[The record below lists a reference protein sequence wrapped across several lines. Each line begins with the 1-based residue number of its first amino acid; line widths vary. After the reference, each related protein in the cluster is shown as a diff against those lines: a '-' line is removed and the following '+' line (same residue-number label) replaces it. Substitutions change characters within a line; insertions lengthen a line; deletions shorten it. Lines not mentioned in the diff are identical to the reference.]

1 MSVDERLQQALA
13 ENEALRVRLEEAEDT
28 LRAIR
33 SGDVDAIVVGSD
45 VYTLDSAN
53 AADNKLRRAVLSQME
68 DAVLAFDDGGHLIFM
83 NAAAERQYGQ
93 SASALLGRGCD
104 ELYREIWP
112 DEVLREACRRDLL
125 DHGAYRARLQHVKR
139 NDEAMHVECTVS
151 RLRSV
156 QGEPMGR
163 LCVIRDVSARVAAEQ
178 TLMVASLALAR
189 REREF
194 ATLVENSPDIF
205 ARVDRGL
212 RHVYVSPVVQ
222 RHLGIAPSAMLGKT
236 FGELGLPPALCAQ
249 WNGALK
255 EVFDSGRLVRLN
267 YTMRGPGQGQGQEK
281 EQEQHERFFNARL
294 MPEFGEDGGVESVLV
309 IASDVT
315 EQALIDAAFHESQ
328 ARLQFTLASARIG
341 EWELDLASD
350 TARTSLRH
358 DRCFG
363 YDEPVGQWGSRVML
377 SHVHPADR
385 ERVAAL
391 FQASEATQQDM
402 HFEAR
407 VLWPDG
413 SLHWIE
419 AHGVFYVGE
428 GDARGG
434 SGRPGRRLLGIVAD
448 ITDRKLAEEA
458 LHDNDRRKDEFLA
471 TLAHELRNPL
481 APIRNALQIMQ
492 RSPGPAAQAHAR
504 DVIERQLGQMVH
516 LVDDLLDV
524 SRISQGKLE
533 LRRARVDLVE
543 VLKTAVETSRPLIDA
558 GRHVL
563 RVQLPPAGEL
573 CVDGDT
579 TRLCQIVANL
589 LNNAAKYTPEGGSI
603 ELDAWREEGHGA
615 DPENGEAVIAVQD
628 SGVGLAPDMLPRVFD
643 MFAQVDRSAARA
655 QGGLG
660 IGLALVRQLVE
671 MHGGSVEAHSDGMGS
686 GCRFIVR
693 LPLVAVAVMALAP
706 VPQPRA
712 PAASPASAVI
722 GSTAASTA
730 ATAAGTLRVLVVD
743 DNIDS
748 AESLAEVLEMGGHE
762 VRVAHDGPTALAA
775 AGDFRPQ
782 AIVLDIGLPGL
793 TGHEVARRI
802 RAEAWGRAIN
812 LIALSGWGQA
822 EDRQRSRAA
831 GFDAHFVKPVDLDE
845 LEAVLQ
851 RTQPVAAAG

>member
-1 MSVDERLQQALA
+1 MTPVEQLRRALV
-13 ENEALRVRLEEAEDT
+13 ENEALKLRLEEAEDT

-33 SGDVDAIVVGSD
+33 NGDVDAIVVGSD

-53 AADNKLRRAVLSQME
+53 AADHKLRRAVLSQME

-93 SASALLGRGCD
+93 SASALLGRSAD
-104 ELYREIWP
+104 ELYREVWP
-112 DEVLREACRRDLL
+112 DDTLREACRRELL
-125 DHGAYRARLQHVKR
+125 DQGAYRARLLHVKR
-139 NDEAMHVECTVS
+139 NDEAMQVECTVS
-151 RLRSV
+151 RLRGA

-205 ARVDRGL
+205 ARIDREL

-236 FGELGLPPALCAQ
+236 FGELGLSPALCAQ

-255 EVFDSGRLVRLN
+255 EVFATGRLVRLD
-267 YTMRGPGQGQGQEK
+267 YTMRGLGSGK
-281 EQEQHERFFNARL
+281 RFFNARL
-294 MPEFGEDGGVESVLV
+294 MPEFADDGSVESVLV

-341 EWELDLASD
+341 EWELDIESD

-377 SHVHPADR
+377 SHLHPADR
-385 ERVAAL
+385 ERVATL
-391 FQASEATQQDM
+391 FQTSEATRQDL

-419 AHGVFYVGE
+419 AHGVFYAGE
-428 GDARGG
+428 GDARGV
-434 SGRPGRRLLGIVAD
+434 GRGLGRRLLGIVAD
-448 ITDRKLAEEA
+448 ITDRKLAEAA

-492 RSPGPAAQAHAR
+492 RSPGPVAQAHAR

-533 LRRARVDLVE
+533 LRRTRADLAE

-558 GRHVL
+558 GGHQL

-603 ELDAWREEGHGA
+603 ELSAWREEGRGA

-643 MFAQVDRSAARA
+643 MFAQVDRSVARA

-660 IGLALVRQLVE
+660 IGLALVKQLVD
-671 MHGGSVEAHSDGMGS
+671 MHGGSVEAHSDGVGR

-693 LPLVAVAVMALAP
+693 LPLVAAAWPAAAPTAVQ
-706 VPQPRA
+706 QPRA
-712 PAASPASAVI
+712 QAAAPASAAMA
-722 GSTAASTA
+722 GT
-730 ATAAGTLRVLVVD
+730 ATAEPGTLRVLVVD

-762 VRVAHDGPTALAA
+762 VRVAHDGPSALTL
-775 AGDFRPQ
+775 AGSFRPQ

-793 TGHEVARRI
+793 TGHEVAQRI
-802 RAEAWGRAIN
+802 RAQAWGQAIH

-822 EDRQRSRAA
+822 EDRQRSREA

-845 LEAVLQ
+845 LEALLR
-851 RTQPVAAAG
+851 RTQPALTAG

>member
-1 MSVDERLQQALA
+1 MSAAERLRQALL
-13 ENEALRVRLEEAEDT
+13 ENDALRLRLEEAEDT

-53 AADNKLRRAVLSQME
+53 AAGNKLRRAVLSQME

-93 SASALLGRGCD
+93 SASTLLGRGA
-104 ELYREIWP
+104 EALYREVWP
-112 DEVLREACRRDLL
+112 DEALRDACLRELL
-125 DHGAYRARLQHVKR
+125 DTGAYRARLLHVKR
-139 NDEAMHVECTVS
+139 NDDAMHVECTVS
-151 RLRSV
+151 RLRGV

-178 TLMVASLALAR
+178 TLMAATLALAR

-205 ARVDRGL
+205 ARIDRGL

-255 EVFDSGRLVRLN
+255 EVFATGRLVRLN
-267 YTMRGPGQGQGQEK
+267 YTMRGPAPG
-281 EQEQHERFFNARL
+281 ERFFNARL
-294 MPEFGEDGGVESVLV
+294 MPEFGDDGGVESVLV

-315 EQALIDAAFHESQ
+315 EQAQIDAAFHESQ
-328 ARLQFTLASARIG
+328 ARLKFTLDSARIG

-391 FQASEATQQDM
+391 FRTSEATHQDL

-419 AHGVFYVGE
+419 AHGVFYAGE
-428 GDARGG
+428 GDGHGAGG
-434 SGRPGRRLLGIVAD
+434 RLLGIMAD

-458 LHDNDRRKDEFLA
+458 LHDNDRRKDQFLA

-481 APIRNALQIMQ
+481 APIRNALLIMQ
-492 RSPGPAAQAHAR
+492 RSPGPVAQAHAR

-533 LRRARVDLVE
+533 LRRTRADLAE

-558 GRHVL
+558 GRHEL

-589 LNNAAKYTPEGGSI
+589 LNNAAKYTPEGGWI
-603 ELDAWREEGHGA
+603 ELSAWREEGRGD
-615 DPENGEAVIAVQD
+615 DPENGDAVIAVQD
-628 SGVGLAPDMLPRVFD
+628 SGVGLAPEMLPRVFD
-643 MFAQVDRSAARA
+643 MFAQVDRSVARA

-671 MHGGSVEAHSDGMGS
+671 MHGGSVEAHSDGIGS
-686 GCRFIVR
+686 GCRFVVR
-693 LPLVAVAVMALAP
+693 LPLVAAAMPSAAPMHPPRAAAAP
-706 VPQPRA
+706 V
-712 PAASPASAVI
+712 
-722 GSTAASTA
+722 
-730 ATAAGTLRVLVVD
+730 ATEPGALRVLVVD
-743 DNIDS
+743 DNVDS
-748 AESLAEVLEMGGHE
+748 AVSLAEVLEMGGRE
-762 VRVAHDGPTALAA
+762 VRVAHDGPSALAA
-775 AGDFRPQ
+775 AGEFRPQ

-793 TGHEVARRI
+793 TGHEVARLI
-802 RAEAWGRAIN
+802 RAEDWGRTIH

-822 EDRQRSRAA
+822 EDRQRSREA

-845 LEAVLQ
+845 LEAVLLQ
-851 RTQPVAAAG
+851 RTQPVAAG

>member
-1 MSVDERLQQALA
+1 MTAAEQLRRALA
-13 ENEALRVRLEEAEDT
+13 ENEALKLRVEEAEDT

-33 SGDVDAIVVGSD
+33 NGDVDAIVVGSD
-45 VYTLDSAN
+45 VYTLDTAN

-93 SASALLGRGCD
+93 SASALLGRGAD
-104 ELYREIWP
+104 ELYREVWS
-112 DEVLREACRRDLL
+112 DDALREACRRELL
-125 DHGAYRARLQHVKR
+125 DQGAYRARLLHVKR
-139 NDEAMHVECTVS
+139 NDEAMQVECTVS
-151 RLRSV
+151 RLRGA
-156 QGEPMGR
+156 QGEPIGR

-205 ARVDRGL
+205 ARIDREL

-236 FGELGLPPALCAQ
+236 FGELGLPAALCAQ

-255 EVFDSGRLVRLN
+255 EVFATGRLVRLN
-267 YTMRGPGQGQGQEK
+267 YTMRGLGHGQEQRAK
-281 EQEQHERFFNARL
+281 RFFNARL
-294 MPEFGEDGGVESVLV
+294 LPEFGEDGSVDSVLV

-363 YDEPVGQWGSRVML
+363 YDEPVGQWGRRVML
-377 SHVHPADR
+377 SHLHPADR

-391 FQASEATQQDM
+391 FETSEATQQDL

-419 AHGVFYVGE
+419 SHGVFYGVA
-428 GDARGG
+428 GDAR
-434 SGRPGRRLLGIVAD
+434 SGAHRLLGIVAD

-492 RSPGPAAQAHAR
+492 RSPGPVAQAHAR

-533 LRRARVDLVE
+533 LRRTRVDLVE
-543 VLKTAVETSRPLIDA
+543 VLQTAVETSRPLVDA
-558 GRHVL
+558 GRHQL

-603 ELDAWREEGHGA
+603 ELSAWREEGNGA

-643 MFAQVDRSAARA
+643 MFAQVDRSVARA

-660 IGLALVRQLVE
+660 IGLALVKQLVE
-671 MHGGSVEAHSDGMGS
+671 MHGGSVEAHSDGVGS

-693 LPLVAVAVMALAP
+693 LPLVAVAWPDA
-706 VPQPRA
+706 VPARLPRA
-712 PAASPASAVI
+712 PAASPAPAAAVP
-722 GSTAASTA
+722 TT
-730 ATAAGTLRVLVVD
+730 ATATVPGALRVLVVD
-743 DNIDS
+743 DNVDS

-762 VRVAHDGPTALAA
+762 LRVAHDGPSALAVA
-775 AGDFRPQ
+775 DDFRPQ

-793 TGHEVARRI
+793 TGHEVARRL
-802 RAEAWGRAIN
+802 RAEPWGRAIH

-822 EDRQRSRAA
+822 EDRQRSREA

-845 LEAVLQ
+845 LEAVL
-851 RTQPVAAAG
+851 RRVSERATAG

>member
-1 MSVDERLQQALA
+1 MTADRLQRALVD
-13 ENEALRVRLEEAEDT
+13 NEGLRVRLEEAEDT

-33 SGDVDAIVVGSD
+33 NGDVDAIVVGRD
-45 VYTLDSAN
+45 IYTLDTAN

-93 SASALLGRGCD
+93 SASALLGRGHD
-104 ELYREIWP
+104 ELYREVWP
-112 DEVLREACRRDLL
+112 DEALRESCRRELL
-125 DHGAYRARLQHVKR
+125 DTGSYRARLLHVKR
-139 NDEAMHVECTVS
+139 NGEALHVECTVS
-151 RLRSV
+151 RLRGA

-163 LCVIRDVSARVAAEQ
+163 LCVIRDVSARLAAEQ

-205 ARVDRGL
+205 ARIDREL

-222 RHLGIAPSAMLGKT
+222 RHLGITPSTMLGKT
-236 FGELGLPPALCAQ
+236 FGELGLPAALCAQ

-255 EVFDSGRLVRLN
+255 EVFATGRLVRLN
-267 YTMRGPGQGQGQEK
+267 YAMNSAAQG
-281 EQEQHERFFNARL
+281 ERFFNARL
-294 MPEFGEDGGVESVLV
+294 MPEFGDDGSVESVLV

-315 EQALIDAAFHESQ
+315 EQAQIDAAFHESQ
-328 ARLQFTLASARIG
+328 ARLQFTLDSARIG
-341 EWELDLASD
+341 EWELDLESD

-385 ERVAAL
+385 DRIAAL
-391 FQASEATQQDM
+391 FQTSEATQQDL

-419 AHGVFYVGE
+419 AHGVFYGIE
-428 GDARGG
+428 GDAR
-434 SGRPGRRLLGIVAD
+434 SSSRRLLGIVAD
-448 ITDRKLAEEA
+448 ITDRKLAEAA

-481 APIRNALQIMQ
+481 APIRNALEIMQ
-492 RSPGPAAQAHAR
+492 RSPGPVAQAHAR
-504 DVIERQLGQMVH
+504 EVIERQLGQMVH

-533 LRRARVDLVE
+533 LRRTRVDLAE
-543 VLKTAVETSRPLIDA
+543 VLKTAVETSRPLVDA
-558 GRHVL
+558 GRHQL

-603 ELDAWREEGHGA
+603 ELGAWREEGRT
-615 DPENGEAVIAVQD
+615 DPENGEAVISVQD
-628 SGVGLAPDMLPRVFD
+628 SGVGLSHDMLPRVFD
-643 MFAQVDRSAARA
+643 MFAQVDRSVARA

-660 IGLALVRQLVE
+660 IGLALVKQLVE
-671 MHGGSVEAHSDGMGS
+671 MHGGTVEAHSEGVGS
-686 GCRFIVR
+686 GCRFVVR
-693 LPLVAVAVMALAP
+693 LPLVAARLPAALATATP
-706 VPQPRA
+706 PPRVPA
-712 PAASPASAVI
+712 GATPAAAPGV
-722 GSTAASTA
+722 
-730 ATAAGTLRVLVVD
+730 LRVLVVD
-743 DNIDS
+743 DNVDS
-748 AESLAEVLEMGGHE
+748 AESLAEVLEMSGHQ
-762 VRVAHDGPTALAA
+762 VRVAHDGPAALVV
-775 AGDFRPQ
+775 AGEFRPQ

-793 TGHEVARRI
+793 SGHEVAKRI
-802 RAEAWGRAIN
+802 RGEDWGRAIH
-812 LIALSGWGQA
+812 LVALSGWGQA
-822 EDRQRSRAA
+822 EDRKRSREA

-845 LEAVLQ
+845 LEAVL
-851 RTQPVAAAG
+851 RRASERATAG

>member
-1 MSVDERLQQALA
+1 MSADPHLAQLLA
-13 ENEALRVRLEEAEDT
+13 ENEALRLRLDEADDT

-93 SASALLGRGCD
+93 SASALLGRSA
-104 ELYREIWP
+104 EALYREVWP
-112 DEVLREACRRDLL
+112 DEGLRDACLRELL
-125 DHGAYRARLQHVKR
+125 DTGAYRARLLHVKR
-139 NDEAMHVECTVS
+139 NDDAMHVECTVS
-151 RLRSV
+151 RLRGV

-178 TLMVASLALAR
+178 TLMAATLALAR

-205 ARVDRGL
+205 ARIDRGL

-255 EVFDSGRLVRLN
+255 EVFATGRLVRLN
-267 YTMRGPGQGQGQEK
+267 YTMRGPVPG
-281 EQEQHERFFNARL
+281 ERFFNARL
-294 MPEFGEDGGVESVLV
+294 MPEFGDDGGVESVLV

-315 EQALIDAAFHESQ
+315 EQAQIDAAFHESQ

-391 FQASEATQQDM
+391 FRTSEATHQDL

-419 AHGVFYVGE
+419 AHGVFYAGE
-428 GDARGG
+428 GDAHGAGG
-434 SGRPGRRLLGIVAD
+434 RLLGIIAD

-458 LHDNDRRKDEFLA
+458 LHDNDRRKDQFLA

-492 RSPGPAAQAHAR
+492 RSPGAVAQAHAR
-504 DVIERQLGQMVH
+504 DVIERQIGQMVH

-533 LRRARVDLVE
+533 LRRTRADLAE

-558 GRHVL
+558 GRHEL

-589 LNNAAKYTPEGGSI
+589 LNNAAKYTPEGGTI
-603 ELDAWREEGHGA
+603 ELSAWREEGRDGKLERG

-628 SGVGLAPDMLPRVFD
+628 SGVGLAPEMLPRVFD
-643 MFAQVDRSAARA
+643 MFAQVDRSVARA

-671 MHGGSVEAHSDGMGS
+671 MHGGSVEAHSDGVGS
-686 GCRFIVR
+686 GCRFVVR
-693 LPLVAVAVMALAP
+693 LPLLAATWP
-706 VPQPRA
+706 ASA
-712 PAASPASAVI
+712 PAAALRAPVASPAPVAVH
-722 GSTAASTA
+722 TPAAA
-730 ATAAGTLRVLVVD
+730 DDRLRVLVVD

-762 VRVAHDGPTALAA
+762 VRVAHDGPSALAA
-775 AGDFRPQ
+775 AGEFRPH
-782 AIVLDIGLPGL
+782 AIVLDIGLPGF
-793 TGHEVARRI
+793 TGHEVALRI
-802 RAEAWGRAIN
+802 RAEDWGRSMH

-822 EDRQRSRAA
+822 EDRQRSREA

-851 RTQPVAAAG
+851 QTRPVAAAG

>member
-1 MSVDERLQQALA
+1 MSAAERLQKALL
-13 ENEALRVRLEEAEDT
+13 ENDALRLRLEEADDT

-53 AADNKLRRAVLSQME
+53 AAGNKLRRAVLSQME

-93 SASALLGRGCD
+93 SASALLGRSAD
-104 ELYREIWP
+104 ELYREVWP
-112 DEVLREACRRDLL
+112 DEALRDACRRELL
-125 DHGAYRARLQHVKR
+125 DTGAYRARLLHVKR
-139 NDEAMHVECTVS
+139 NDDAMQVECTVS
-151 RLRSV
+151 RLRGA

-178 TLMVASLALAR
+178 TLMAATLALAR

-205 ARVDRGL
+205 ARIDRGL
-212 RHVYVSPVVQ
+212 RHVYVSPAVQ
-222 RHLGIAPSAMLGKT
+222 RLLGVAPAAMLGKT
-236 FGELGLPPALCAQ
+236 FDELGLPPALGAQ
-249 WNGALK
+249 WNSALK
-255 EVFDSGRLVRLN
+255 EVFATGRLVRLN
-267 YTMRGPGQGQGQEK
+267 YTMRDAVHG
-281 EQEQHERFFNARL
+281 ERFFNARL
-294 MPEFGEDGGVESVLV
+294 MPEFGEEGDVESVLV

-315 EQALIDAAFHESQ
+315 EQAVIDAAFHESQ
-328 ARLQFTLASARIG
+328 ARLQFTLDSARIG

-350 TARTSLRH
+350 TARTSPRH

-363 YDEPVGQWGSRVML
+363 YDEPVGQWGRRVML
-377 SHVHPADR
+377 SHVHPLDR

-391 FQASEATQQDM
+391 FETSATTQQDL

-419 AHGVFYVGE
+419 VHGVFYAGD
-428 GDARGG
+428 GDARGT
-434 SGRPGRRLLGIVAD
+434 GRRLLGIIAD

-458 LHDNDRRKDEFLA
+458 LHDNDRRKDQFLA

-492 RSPGPAAQAHAR
+492 RSPGPVAQAHAR
-504 DVIERQLGQMVH
+504 DVIERQIGQMVH

-533 LRRARVDLVE
+533 LRRTCADLAE

-558 GRHVL
+558 GRHEL

-603 ELDAWREEGHGA
+603 ELAAWREEGQGS
-615 DPENGEAVIAVQD
+615 DPENGDAVIAVQD

-643 MFAQVDRSAARA
+643 MFAQVDRSVARA

-671 MHGGSVEAHSDGMGS
+671 MHGGSVEAHSEGIGS

-693 LPLVAVAVMALAP
+693 LPLVATAL
-706 VPQPRA
+706 
-712 PAASPASAVI
+712 PASAPVDPPR
-722 GSTAASTA
+722 TAAA
-730 ATAAGTLRVLVVD
+730 PAPAGSGAFRVLVVD
-743 DNIDS
+743 DNVDS
-748 AESLAEVLEMGGHE
+748 AESLAEVLEMGGRE
-762 VRVAHDGPTALAA
+762 VRVAHDGPSALTV

-802 RAEAWGRAIN
+802 RAEAWGRDIH

-822 EDRQRSRAA
+822 EDRQRSRDA

-845 LEAVLQ
+845 LETALQ
-851 RTQPVAAAG
+851 RTRPVASG